1 MMKGLKSAGGL
12 RLAGKGAMI
21 CALLVTGLFASAAK
35 GAEIKSA
42 VAPFEGT
49 TVYYQTRGSGNEALI
64 FVHGWTCSSEFW
76 RGQVSAFPG
85 VRIIA
90 IDLPGH
96 GKSGKPQT
104 DYTMSYFARSIEAV
118 MRHAKVMRAVLVGHS
133 MGTPVVRQFYR
144 LYPDKTMALVIVDGS
159 LRWMMSKEQTQGFM
173 AQLQGNYKAFA
184 PQMVDMMTKPVK
196 DDRMKGEIR
205 TTMLGTPDYVAISA
219 MKAMADE
226 TIYTQDPIKVPVL
239 AVMAKSSHWAP
250 DTESYMRSL
259 APDLEYYEWDGVS
272 HFVMADKPQELNQ
285 MLQAFLTKHKLLT
298 H

>member
-1 MMKGLKSAGGL
+1 M
-12 RLAGKGAMI
+12 
-21 CALLVTGLFASAAK
+21 
-35 GAEIKSA
+35 
-42 VAPFEGT
+42 
-49 TVYYQTRGSGNEALI
+49 
-64 FVHGWTCSSEFW
+64 
-76 RGQVSAFPG
+76 SAFPG

-118 MRHAKVMRAVLVGHS
+118 MRHAKVTRAILVGHS

-144 LYPDKTMALVIVDGS
+144 LYPDKTMALVVVDGG
-159 LRWMMSKEQTQGFM
+159 LRWMMSKEQSQGFM
-173 AQLQGNYKAFA
+173 ARLQGDYKAFA
-184 PQMVDMMTKPVK
+184 PQMVEGMVKPVK
-196 DDRMKGEIR
+196 DEQMRSEIR

-219 MKAMADE
+219 MKAMTDE
-226 TIYTQDPIKVPVL
+226 TIYAQDPIKVPGL

-272 HFVMADKPQELNQ
+272 HFVMVDKPQEFNQ
-285 MLQAFLTKHKLLT
+285 TLQAFLAKHNLLT